1 MGSKAKPVNGQP
13 QPVLGR
19 PHAFLHELMQ
29 VFLSPALQLNILPT
43 LVGNAGIK
51 VRHCLNEVVEPLP
64 IELFA
69 VKD

>member
-1 MGSKAKPVNGQP
+1 
-13 QPVLGR
+13 
-19 PHAFLHELMQ
+19 MQ